1 MKKAFK
7 MPTALTI
14 VMIFLIIV
22 GIMTWFVPTSVV
34 IENDAGE
41 KEIVFNAA
49 FDEDGNVIENA
60 GTSPVGLW
68 DLFTAPINGMTD
80 AVEVASAIL
89 VSGGLIAVLTKVGAM
104 DAAIGGLL
112 RKFKGSTL
120 IIILMIVFS
129 LMGTVYGAWE
139 EMPAYA
145 LIILPM
151 FVAAGYDSIT
161 GFLVIMIGTIAGNMA
176 DVVNPYA
183 VGAAV
188 AAIGN
193 PELSIGDG
201 ILLRLVLYVV
211 ILVMGILYVLR
222 YAKKVK
228 DNPQASPVYGVEM
241 NIAH

>member
-80 AVEVASAIL
+80 ACQSIL
-89 VSGGLIAVLTKVGAM
+89 GLKMLPFFLVFEEDCLCLVISLRVLQALGKIDDRFFDRVH
-104 DAAIGGLL
+104 IGTGVFHF
-112 RKFKGSTL
+112 RKFH
-120 IIILMIVFS
+120 
-129 LMGTVYGAWE
+129 
-139 EMPAYA
+139 
-145 LIILPM
+145 
-151 FVAAGYDSIT
+151 
-161 GFLVIMIGTIAGNMA
+161 
-176 DVVNPYA
+176 
-183 VGAAV
+183 
-188 AAIGN
+188 
-193 PELSIGDG
+193 
-201 ILLRLVLYVV
+201 
-211 ILVMGILYVLR
+211 YVLLLIPLALR
-222 YAKKVK
+222 
-228 DNPQASPVYGVEM
+228 
-241 NIAH
+241 

>member
-1 MKKAFK
+1 MKKTFK
-7 MPTALTI
+7 MPSALAI
-14 VMIFLIIV
+14 VMIFLVIV

-34 IENDAGE
+34 VENDAGE
-41 KEIVFNAA
+41 KEIIFNAA
-49 FDEDGNVIENA
+49 FDGDGNVIENA
-60 GTSPVGLW
+60 GTNPVGIW
-68 DLFTAPINGMTD
+68 DLFTAPVNGFAD
-80 AVEVASAIL
+80 AAEVAAAIL
-89 VSGGLIAVLTKVGAM
+89 VSGGLIAILTKVGAM
-104 DAAIGGLL
+104 DAGIGALL

-145 LIILPM
+145 ILILPL

-161 GFLVIMIGTIAGNMA
+161 GFMVIMIATVAGNMA

-193 PELSIGDG
+193 MVSF
-201 ILLRLVLYVV
+201 
-211 ILVMGILYVLR
+211 
-222 YAKKVK
+222 
-228 DNPQASPVYGVEM
+228 
-241 NIAH
+241 

>member
-120 IIILMIVFS
+120 IIILMIKF
-129 LMGTVYGAWE
+129 LTKLFINLTLITL
-139 EMPAYA
+139 
-145 LIILPM
+145 LIILNQKL
-151 FVAAGYDSIT
+151 FHIKVSY
-161 GFLVIMIGTIAGNMA
+161 
-176 DVVNPYA
+176 
-183 VGAAV
+183 
-188 AAIGN
+188 
-193 PELSIGDG
+193 
-201 ILLRLVLYVV
+201 LVL
-211 ILVMGILYVLR
+211 LLYNTHNYLMLS
-222 YAKKVK
+222 YFLL
-228 DNPQASPVYGVEM
+228 
-241 NIAH
+241 